1 MEWYPPMGTIGQELR
16 TFLFLFFF
24 FSFSLSSA
32 PGKSHRHVRADC
44 RGQSWLVPRMRLNNS
59 FRCAGELI

>member
-24 FSFSLSSA
+24 LIFGSGQIASSRSCGL
-32 PGKSHRHVRADC
+32 PGPVVARTSDAIK
-44 RGQSWLVPRMRLNNS
+44 
-59 FRCAGELI
+59 